1 MELMDE
7 WESNTNRRI
16 CWGSVGRYWV
26 ASELQV
32 EEVLLV
38 VVFWQRGE
46 ADEWGAFE
54 KGRKRYFG
62 GGGGDLQR
70 RGSGKGKKG
79 GSFQLKR
86 VAGCLA

>member
-16 CWGSVGRYWV
+16 CWGSAGRYWV
-26 ASELQV
+26 AGELQV

-38 VVFWQRGE
+38 VVFWQRGG

-62 GGGGDLQR
+62 GGGLTETQIR
-70 RGSGKGKKG
+70 
-79 GSFQLKR
+79 
-86 VAGCLA
+86 